1 MKKITNSTF
10 LSSLW
15 ASIPESISVNKPQIV
30 IVGGIVASI
39 ATIFF
44 INLCCRCVEGAQSLF
59 DRGEHMTIFVK
70 GLSGMKLSFEVFQ
83 KDRIKVLVN
92 ELVKKGWAERD
103 IRLLFHGHQLEFD
116 SKFADYNILK
126 ESTIEFVIKVRGD

>member
-15 ASIPESISVNKPQIV
+15 DSIPESISVNKPQLV

-44 INLCCRCVEGAQSLF
+44 INLCRRCVEETQSLF

-70 GLSGMKLSFEVFQ
+70 GLSGMNLSFKVFQ
-83 KDRIKVLVN
+83 KDRIKVLVS

-103 IRLLFHGHQLEFD
+103 IRLLFHGRQLEFD
-116 SKFADYNILK
+116 SKFADHNILR
-126 ESTIEFVIKVRGD
+126 ESTIEFVTKVRGD